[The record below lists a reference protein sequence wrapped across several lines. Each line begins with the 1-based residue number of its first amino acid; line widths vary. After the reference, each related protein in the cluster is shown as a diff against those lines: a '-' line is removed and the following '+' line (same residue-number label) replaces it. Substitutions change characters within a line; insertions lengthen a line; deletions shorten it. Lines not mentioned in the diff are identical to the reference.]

1 MSTYGRVN
9 RDATLLRDVVF
20 GANDGLVTTFA
31 VVVGSV
37 GGGLASSVVLILG
50 FANLLADGFS
60 MAMGIY
66 LGARSEVDY
75 EKGKNNSHW
84 RQDVPFLQ
92 GIVTYASFVISG
104 FIPLAPYL
112 FGYKNP
118 LIYSSLFMAIFLLVV
133 GVARSTFTHKNILR
147 GALEM
152 LFLGGSCAIIAF
164 STGKFIRMIAGQL

>member
-1 MSTYGRVN
+1 MGIYGRVN
-9 RDATLLRDVVF
+9 KEASLLRDIVF

-37 GGGLASSVVLILG
+37 GGGLSSSVVLILG

-60 MAMGIY
+60 MAMGIF

-75 EKGKNNSHW
+75 EKRKNNPHW
-84 RQDVPFLQ
+84 KQDVPILQ
-92 GIVTYASFVISG
+92 GIVTYTSFVVSG
-104 FIPLAPYL
+104 FIPLTPYL
-112 FGYKNP
+112 FGFKNP
-118 LIYSSLFMAIFLLVV
+118 LIYSSLFMALFLVVV
-133 GVARSTFTHKNILR
+133 GVVRSTFTHKNIIK

-164 STGKFIRMIAGQL
+164 SAGKFVRGIVE

>member
-1 MSTYGRVN
+1 MGAYGRVN
-9 RDATLLRDVVF
+9 REASLLRDIVF

-31 VVVGSV
+31 VVVGSI

-75 EKGKNNSHW
+75 EKGKNNLHW
-84 RQDVPFLQ
+84 RQDVPILQ
-92 GIVTYASFVISG
+92 GVVTYISFVVSG
-104 FIPLAPYL
+104 FIPLVPYL
-112 FGYKNP
+112 FGFKNP
-118 LIYSSLFMAIFLLVV
+118 LIYSSLFMAIFLIIV

-164 STGKFIRMIAGQL
+164 SAGKFIKGIAGQL